1 PGKPVSASSPG
12 DLFQVAQL
20 IVLHHGSPI
29 IFAQKQENETH
40 HKQHTSVLDQKI
52 GPKFLKK
59 SDKSDK
65 PDKIDNN
72 DNNDKTDNNDKIE
85 KKR

>member
-1 PGKPVSASSPG
+1 M
-12 DLFQVAQL
+12 FQVAQL

-40 HKQHTSVLDQKI
+40 HKQPTSVLDQKI
-52 GPKFLKK
+52 SPKLLKK

-72 DNNDKTDNNDKIE
+72 DKPDNNDKTDNNDKIE
-85 KKR
+85 KKRQNQ